1 MTSTLYI
8 SNLIYTMRNLTA
20 KYLLLS
26 GLLMICHLLKAQD
39 KPVEYLALSARHI
52 SPGHKTYYIDPVKGN
67 DNNAGLTAT
76 KPWKTFNGVN
86 KLILS
91 AGDNV
96 KVLAPGQFHE
106 TLSIVARGTKENP
119 VTITFATGKYDFFP
133 DGAFKTQLQISNTN
147 DVPYGLKAI
156 ALMVDSSR
164 FINITGNNSLINL
177 RGKMIETFIDHSNN
191 IRLSGLNFDYHRPTV
206 SEFKIKALT
215 ENHADAIVNAES
227 EYSIKD
233 STLTW
238 IGEGW
243 RYQPDSYWQQYDPAT
258 RMLERLDIPQQNL
271 KYAALNA
278 HQIRIFFK
286 QNPGFKKGMVYQN
299 RNVTRDCAGLFI
311 QKSANI
317 NLDHIRIYFMHGMGV
332 VSQFSKDLNF
342 NHVIVKARD
351 GRTCAAWADILHFS
365 GCSGKIEIAN
375 SYLSGAND
383 DAINVHG
390 TFLKITEKLSSTQVK
405 VKFMHDQTYGFD
417 AFSTGDSIGLVH
429 PASLLTY
436 QSNKLTN
443 VKKLNNKEFLLTLSK
458 PLPAA
463 METGDVV
470 ENITATPEVWI
481 HNNMIEKIP
490 TRGILVTTRKK
501 VLIENNI
508 VNRTHNS
515 AIMIND
521 DASSWYE
528 SGAVKDVTIRYNT
541 FFECGGPVIGLLPEN
556 KVTSPKPVHTG
567 IKIIENKATL
577 KGTHFFDASSTG
589 GITIIGNQI
598 TSSGNIKDI
607 NKLISL
613 KDCKDVKINN
623 NRVTNR

>member
-1 MTSTLYI
+1 MPSTLYI
-8 SNLIYTMRNLTA
+8 SNLIYTMRNFTV
-20 KYLLLS
+20 KSLLLS

-39 KPVEYLALSARHI
+39 KPVEYLALSVRHV

-67 DNNAGLTAT
+67 DSNAGLAIT
-76 KPWKTFNGVN
+76 KPWKTFIGLN

-91 AGDNV
+91 AGDQV

-106 TLSIVARGTKENP
+106 TLSIVARGTKEQP
-119 VTITFATGKYDFFP
+119 VNISFAAGRYDFFP

-164 FINITGNNSLINL
+164 FVNITGNTSLINL
-177 RGKMIETFIDHSNN
+177 RGKMIEIFINHSKS
-191 IRLSGLNFDYHRPTV
+191 IRLNGLNFDYHRPTV
-206 SEFKIKALT
+206 SEFKVTALA
-215 ENHADAIVNAES
+215 ENHADVTVNSES

-258 RMLERLDIPQQNL
+258 RILERLDIPQQNL
-271 KYAALNA
+271 KYAALNT
-278 HQIRIFFK
+278 HQVRIFFK
-286 QNPGFKKGMVYQN
+286 QNPGFKKGMTYQN
-299 RNVTRDCAGLFI
+299 RDVTRDCAGLFI
-311 QKSANI
+311 QKSSNVD
-317 NLDHIRIYFMHGMGV
+317 LDHIRIYFMHGMGV

-342 NHVIVKARD
+342 DHVVVKARD

-365 GCSGKIEIAN
+365 GCSGKIEVAN

-390 TFLKITEKLSSTQVK
+390 TFLKITEKLSPTQVK

-417 AFSTGDSIGLVH
+417 AFVTSDSIGLVH

-443 VKKLNNKEFLLTLSK
+443 VKKLNNKEFLLNLSK

-481 HNNMIEKIP
+481 HNNTIEKIP
-490 TRGILVTTRKK
+490 TRGILVTTRRK
-501 VLIENNI
+501 VLIENNTI
-508 VNRTHNS
+508 NRTYNS

-528 SGAVKDVTIRYNT
+528 SGAVKDVTIKNNT
-541 FFECGGPVIGLLPEN
+541 FYECGGPVIGLLPEN
-556 KVTSPKPVHTG
+556 KVTSASPVHTG
-567 IKIIENKATL
+567 IKITGNKVTL
-577 KGTHFFDASSTG
+577 KSTHFFDASSSG
-589 GITIIGNQI
+589 GIRITSNQI
-598 TSSGNIKDI
+598 TSSGSVKDI
-607 NKLISL
+607 NKLINL

-623 NRVTNR
+623 NPVKK